1 MKSPSDNEKAP
12 TTLQTVERALAF
24 LEEVAQAR
32 QPPRLRDVAQTLGIN
47 VTSSYHLLN
56 TLQLA
61 GYVTRDSDGTLR
73 IGGRAAIL
81 YRGLIRNFEFGREL
95 SAVVAELS
103 AATGE
108 TAYVAALN
116 RERVIIQALVEGD
129 QAVRVTGLYVGFSG
143 SEHIRA
149 SGKAVLAHLPDQ
161 QRDAI
166 LRRCLPSATAAELD
180 AVIDELGKVREQGW
194 ALDDGSFREGAC
206 CIAAPFFRPA
216 GFVAGSL
223 AVSVPADRF
232 TAARERITD
241 AVLSSAQQASQI
253 IGHAPATISAGD
265 HWDAG

>member
-95 SAVVAELS
+95 SAVVGELS

-232 TAARERITD
+232 TTARERITD